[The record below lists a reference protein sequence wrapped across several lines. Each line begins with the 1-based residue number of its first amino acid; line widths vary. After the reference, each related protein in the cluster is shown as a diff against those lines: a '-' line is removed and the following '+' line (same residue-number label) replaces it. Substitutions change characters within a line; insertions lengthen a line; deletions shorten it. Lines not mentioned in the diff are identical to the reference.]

1 MAGERQIERW
11 IVAQTRKLGGQAYR
25 NIRRRAPVRTGRLM
39 RSIRQTYR
47 RKTTSVSP
55 ASPRL
60 KGRTST
66 SYVRAGGIRAGVP
79 YAQIC
84 RLVPCR
90 PAERAQHHR
99 TTGCEARAKYF
110 HACAMAR
117 PYRERPHPPRAFR
130 PRPLGPRL
138 ARDLYSRLSA
148 ATARLASDR
157 SITCPCTALAL
168 I

>member
-79 YAQIC
+79 YA
-84 RLVPCR
+84 RYV
-90 PAERAQHHR
+90 R
-99 TTGCEARAKYF
+99 TF
-110 HACAMAR
+110 HAVMRNERNNMPTGYEAAPVSFPPALR
-117 PYRERPHPPRAFR
+117 QPHRERPHPPRAVR
-130 PRPLGPRL
+130 PRPFGPRPH
-138 ARDLYSRLSA
+138 
-148 ATARLASDR
+148 ATYIRGYPQLPPAS
-157 SITCPCTALAL
+157 PL
-168 I
+168 IGVSLVPVLLWL

>member
-66 SYVRAGGIRAGVP
+66 SRVRAGGIRAGVP
-79 YAQIC
+79 YAKYVGSYHAVMRNERNNMPTGYGAPLSIFTLRYGDRTVTVRI
-84 RLVPCR
+84 RLGRFVR
-90 PAERAQHHR
+90 V
-99 TTGCEARAKYF
+99 
-110 HACAMAR
+110 
-117 PYRERPHPPRAFR
+117 
-130 PRPLGPRL
+130 RL
-138 ARDLYSRLSA
+138 ARDSHPTYIRGYPQLPP
-148 ATARLASDR
+148 AS
-157 SITCPCTALAL
+157 PL
-168 I
+168 IGVSLVPVLLWL

>member
-11 IVAQTRKLGGQAYR
+11 IVAQTRRLGGQAYR

-47 RKTTSVSP
+47 RKTTTVSP

-79 YAQIC
+79 YARYVRSFHAVLRSESNAMSA
-84 RLVPCR
+84 RLR
-90 PAERAQHHR
+90 
-99 TTGCEARAKYF
+99 GRAKEFTLRYGD
-110 HACAMAR
+110 R
-117 PYRERPHPPRAFR
+117 TVKVRLR
-130 PRPLGPRL
+130 LGRFVRVRL
-138 ARDLYSRLSA
+138 ARDSTRLIFEA
-148 ATARLASDR
+148 IR
-157 SITCPCTALAL
+157 SYRPPRIR
-168 I
+168 

>member
-25 NIRRRAPVRTGRLM
+25 SIRRRAPVRTGRLM

-47 RKTTSVSP
+47 RQTTTVSP

-79 YAQIC
+79 YAKYVGSYHAVLRSERNTIAN
-84 RLVPCR
+84 RLR
-90 PAERAQHHR
+90 GRARIFRLRYGNR
-99 TTGCEARAKYF
+99 TVNVRI
-110 HACAMAR
+110 R
-117 PYRERPHPPRAFR
+117 
-130 PRPLGPRL
+130 LGRFVRVRL
-138 ARDLYSRLSA
+138 ARDSTRLIFEA
-148 ATARLASDR
+148 IR
-157 SITCPCTALAL
+157 SYRPPRIQ
-168 I
+168 